1 MVAPLL
7 KNGVT
12 FQFTFC
18 VSSEHYKS
26 FYVKWDDI
34 ISVVLIMNS
43 EEDEIGMTRSRGEE
57 VDEYSSHN
65 RLVKGLLLKEFD
77 DDRSEHFRVNR
88 VGLTFERLAAGAG
101 WEHGSSLATFGRLV
115 VIHACGVQP
124 EGASLSLLD
133 LGQPLG

>member
-65 RLVKGLLLKEFD
+65 RLVKGSLLKEFD

-115 VIHACGVQP
+115 VIHA
-124 EGASLSLLD
+124 
-133 LGQPLG
+133 